1 MKNKMKKTYKD
12 LYMVVAYT
20 AANIVDESM
29 KGQKKLSLIRK
40 KFQPYLDEYNEK
52 RDELRLD
59 HASCDDKGN
68 LILDEK
74 GEYKFTKEGL
84 KKLSQEVK
92 DLSDKEF
99 EYTPIEVIN
108 PEGLEIYTFLDGW
121 VNGVKFEKEE
131 EIEL

>member
-1 MKNKMKKTYKD
+1 MKDVKKSYKD

-20 AANIVDESM
+20 AANIMNEST
-29 KGQKKLSLIRK
+29 KGQKKLALIRK

-59 HASCDDKGN
+59 HASVDDKGN
-68 LILDEK
+68 VILDEK

-84 KKLSQEVK
+84 KTLSQAVK
-92 DLSDKEF
+92 ELSDKEF
-99 EYTPIEVIN
+99 DYTPITILN
-108 PEGLEIYTFLDGW
+108 PDELEIYTFLEGW
-121 VNGVKFEKEE
+121 VTGVKFKKEE

>member
-1 MKNKMKKTYKD
+1 
-12 LYMVVAYT
+12 MVVAYT
-20 AANIVDESM
+20 AANIVDESI

>member
-1 MKNKMKKTYKD
+1 MKDVKKTYKD

-20 AANIVDESM
+20 AANIMNEST
-29 KGQKKLSLIRK
+29 KGQKKLALIRK

-59 HASCDDKGN
+59 NASVDDKGN

-74 GEYKFTKEGL
+74 GEYKFSKEGL

-92 DLSDKEF
+92 ELSDKEF
-99 EYTPIEVIN
+99 DYTPILIIN
-108 PEGLEIYTFLDGW
+108 PEELELYTFLDGW
-121 VNGVKFEKEE
+121 VSGVKFEKEE
-131 EIEL
+131 EIQL

>member
-1 MKNKMKKTYKD
+1 MKSVKKTYKD

-20 AANIVDESM
+20 AANIMNEST
-29 KGQKKLSLIRK
+29 KGQKKLGLIRK

-59 HASCDDKGN
+59 NASVDDKGN

-74 GEYKFTKEGL
+74 GEYKFSREGL

-92 DLSDKEF
+92 ELSDKEF
-99 EYTPIEVIN
+99 DYLPILIIN
-108 PEGLEIYTFLDGW
+108 PEELELYTFLEGW
-121 VNGVKFEKEE
+121 VSGVKFEKEE

>member
-1 MKNKMKKTYKD
+1 MKKTYKD

-20 AANIVDESM
+20 AANIMNEST
-29 KGQKKLSLIRK
+29 KGQKKLALIRK

-59 HASCDDKGN
+59 NASVDDKGN

-74 GEYKFTKEGL
+74 GEYKFSKEGL

-92 DLSDKEF
+92 ELSDKEF
-99 EYTPIEVIN
+99 DYTPILIIN
-108 PEGLEIYTFLDGW
+108 PEELELYTFLDGW
-121 VNGVKFEKEE
+121 VSGVKFEKEE

>member
-1 MKNKMKKTYKD
+1 MKKTYKD

-20 AANIVDESM
+20 AANIVDESI

>member
-1 MKNKMKKTYKD
+1 MKDVKKTYKD

-20 AANIVDESM
+20 AANIMNEST
-29 KGQKKLSLIRK
+29 KGQKKLGLIRK
-40 KFQPYLDEYNEK
+40 KFQPFLDEYNEK

-84 KKLSQEVK
+84 KKLSQAVK
-92 DLSDKEF
+92 ELSDQEF
-99 EYTPIEVIN
+99 DYTPILIIN
-108 PEGLEIYTFLDGW
+108 PEELEVYTFLDGW

>member
-1 MKNKMKKTYKD
+1 MKKTYKD

-20 AANIVDESM
+20 AANMMNEST
-29 KGQKKLSLIRK
+29 KGQKKLGIIRK
-40 KFQPYLDEYNEK
+40 KLQIYLDEYNEK
-52 RDELRLD
+52 RDDLRLNN
-59 HASCDDKGN
+59 ASVDDKGN

-74 GEYKFTKEGL
+74 GEYKFSKEAL

-92 DLSDKEF
+92 ELSDKEF
-99 EYTPIEVIN
+99 DYVPIEISKPDEMEV
-108 PEGLEIYTFLDGW
+108 YTFLEGW

>member
-1 MKNKMKKTYKD
+1 MKDVKKTYKD

-20 AANIVDESM
+20 AANIMNEST
-29 KGQKKLSLIRK
+29 KGQKKLALIRK

-59 HASCDDKGN
+59 NASVDDKGN

-74 GEYKFTKEGL
+74 GEYKFSKEGL

-92 DLSDKEF
+92 ELSDKEF
-99 EYTPIEVIN
+99 DYTPILIIN
-108 PEGLEIYTFLDGW
+108 PEELELYTFLDGW
-121 VNGVKFEKEE
+121 VSGVKFEKEE

>member
-1 MKNKMKKTYKD
+1 MKKTYKD

>member
-1 MKNKMKKTYKD
+1 MKDVKKSYKD

-20 AANIVDESM
+20 AANIMNEST
-29 KGQKKLSLIRK
+29 KGQKKLALIRK

-92 DLSDKEF
+92 ELSDKEF
-99 EYTPIEVIN
+99 EYLPIEVFN
-108 PEGLEIYTFLDGW
+108 PEGLEIYTFLEGW
-121 VNGVKFEKEE
+121 VNGVKFIKEQEE
-131 EIEL
+131 EL

>member
-1 MKNKMKKTYKD
+1 MKDVKKTYKD

-20 AANIVDESM
+20 AANIMNEST
-29 KGQKKLSLIRK
+29 KGQKKLGLIRK
-40 KFQPYLDEYNEK
+40 KFQPFLDEYNEK